1 MPSIGVLGNRDCN
14 GKTPR
19 PPIPKSTS
27 LLQLSSSP
35 NDGFWAALGVGR
47 GAARR
52 CAAASVGTKATTAR
66 SSALPSSFR
75 ITDLQWKGDGRLRPL
90 GSRTSLQAAP
100 STVKRLRLDRPQ
112 SGPRPPPPP
121 PPPIPPPPGRAP
133 PRPPPPPP
141 HPHPHPPPPPPA

>member
-112 SGPRPPPPP
+112 SGPRLPPPPP
-121 PPPIPPPPGRAP
+121 GGIPPPPGRASP
-133 PRPPPPPP
+133 RRPPPPPS
-141 HPHPHPPPPPPA
+141 PPAPTARRAA